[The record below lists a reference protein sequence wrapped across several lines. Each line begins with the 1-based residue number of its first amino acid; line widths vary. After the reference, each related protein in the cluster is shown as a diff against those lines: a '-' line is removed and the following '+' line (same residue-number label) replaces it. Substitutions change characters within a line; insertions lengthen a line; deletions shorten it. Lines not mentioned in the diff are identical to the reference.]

1 MVHPCH
7 WQQGSLVVQIQ
18 KTVVFYGDKLIAT
31 QVRDT
36 GAIFVPLNHLCD
48 NLGIARPRQM
58 QRVRDHAVLSRG
70 FVTLT
75 IETAGGAQEMQCLR
89 LDLIP
94 LWLAG
99 INANRVAPAVQEKL
113 IRYQAEAAAV
123 LWAAFRPDILPAD
136 ETALAP
142 SGTSGAVLA
151 YEIATAVQHLAR
163 QQMEMEQRLNGRIDQ
178 MAHWAKGF
186 GQHVDQQ
193 ITVLDERF
201 TALELQVNP
210 QATISEQQA
219 AEIALAVK
227 NVGHVLT
234 GHGAKSGYGQVYGEM
249 YRRYG
254 ISSYKNLPQRHFA
267 EVLRW
272 LRDWYA
278 EVERS
283 HTSNQAGD
291 EQAKRGDDE
300 SKGGVSTHE

>member
-1 MVHPCH
+1 M
-7 WQQGSLVVQIQ
+7 QIQ

-70 FVTLT
+70 FVALT

-94 LWLAG
+94 LWLTG
-99 INANRVAPAVQEKL
+99 INANRVAPIVQEKL
-113 IRYQAEAAAV
+113 IRYQGEAAAV
-123 LWAAFRPDILPAD
+123 LWAAFRPDILPPD

-142 SGTSGAVLA
+142 SGASGAALA

-163 QQMEMEQRLNGRIDQ
+163 QQMEMEQRLSGRIDQ
-178 MAHWAKGF
+178 MAHWAKAF
-186 GQHVDQQ
+186 SQQVDQQ
-193 ITVLDERF
+193 SALLDERF

-227 NVGHVLT
+227 NVGHVLAAQ
-234 GHGAKSGYGQVYGEM
+234 GAKSGYGQVYGEL

-254 ISSYKNLPQRHFA
+254 ISTYKNLPQRHFA
-267 EVLRW
+267 DVLRW
-272 LRDWYA
+272 LRDWHA
-278 EVERS
+278 EVEQS
-283 HTSNQAGD
+283 HTSNQASE
-291 EQAKRGDDE
+291 EQPTRDDE
-300 SKGGVSTHE
+300 LSRAGASTHE

>member
-1 MVHPCH
+1 M
-7 WQQGSLVVQIQ
+7 QIQ

-99 INANRVAPAVQEKL
+99 INANRVAPPVQEKL

-142 SGTSGAVLA
+142 SGGASGAALA

-163 QQMEMEQRLNGRIDQ
+163 QQMEMEQRLSGRIDQ
-178 MAHWAKGF
+178 MAQWAKGF
-186 GQHVDQQ
+186 SQHIDQQ
-193 ITVLDERF
+193 ISELDERF
-201 TALELQVNP
+201 TTLELQVNP

-219 AEIALAVK
+219 AEVALAVK
-227 NVGHVLT
+227 NVGHALA
-234 GHGAKSGYGQVYGEM
+234 GQGAKSGYGQVYGEM

-254 ISSYKNLPQRHFA
+254 ISSYKSLPQRHFV

-272 LRDWYA
+272 LRGWHA
-278 EVERS
+278 EIEGAR
-283 HTSNQAGD
+283 TATQAGD
-291 EQAKRGDDE
+291 EQSTRSEDQ
-300 SKGGVSTHE
+300 SKGGVSTHA

>member
-1 MVHPCH
+1 M
-7 WQQGSLVVQIQ
+7 QIQ
-18 KTVVFYGDKLIAT
+18 KTVVFYGDQLIAT

-70 FVTLT
+70 FVPLT

-94 LWLAG
+94 LWLTG
-99 INANRVAPAVQEKL
+99 INANRVAPVVQEKL
-113 IRYQAEAAAV
+113 IRYQGEAAAV

-136 ETALAP
+136 ETVLAP
-142 SGTSGAVLA
+142 SGASGAALA

-163 QQMEMEQRLNGRIDQ
+163 QQMEMEQRLSGRIDQ

-186 GQHVDQQ
+186 SQQVDQQ

-210 QATISEQQA
+210 QATISEHQA

-227 NVGHVLT
+227 NVGHVLAAQ
-234 GHGAKSGYGQVYGEM
+234 GAKSGYGQVYGEL

-254 ISSYKNLPQRHFA
+254 ISTYKNLPQRHFA
-267 EVLRW
+267 DVLRW
-272 LRDWYA
+272 LRDWHA
-278 EVERS
+278 EVEKC
-283 HTSNQAGD
+283 HTSNQASD
-291 EQAKRGDDE
+291 EQTTRDDDV
-300 SKGGVSTHE
+300 SKAGARTHE